1 VNLCA
6 TTLAAALLALLA
18 AGEKKAPQAAAGAV
32 TRTPAEVD
40 ALIKSVG
47 PTAPEWFAGTRLNYP
62 PTLDLSWPEPP
73 PTKEWDQ
80 SRNMGQYIWSVINEN
95 PSRWHEGVK
104 LLHHLLSLHKDDRVK
119 LRRVMVA
126 LGHVYAELL
135 EDYPRGAFW
144 WRKALALQGD
154 DDHLELSLADLY
166 FKLGSKEMAVKILS
180 RFESDFTRHG
190 NVIKLW
196 SDMGETDRALKMAEA
211 CVEDG
216 YPAVCNLCAGD
227 ACRLAGRYA
236 DALSYY
242 QKVLDSP
249 DGEGDIP
256 RIKDRA
262 RANLEAIRLFET
274 LDLKRIPDGAY
285 RSQSL
290 GYEAP
295 IEVEVA
301 VKGGK
306 IADVRVVKHRE
317 KQFYSAISD
326 TTRKILQ
333 KQSVRGIDATSSATI
348 TSEAIINATAKA
360 LSGAMK

>member
-1 VNLCA
+1 
-6 TTLAAALLALLA
+6 
-18 AGEKKAPQAAAGAV
+18 
-32 TRTPAEVD
+32 
-40 ALIKSVG
+40 
-47 PTAPEWFAGTRLNYP
+47 
-62 PTLDLSWPEPP
+62 
-73 PTKEWDQ
+73 
-80 SRNMGQYIWSVINEN
+80 
-95 PSRWHEGVK
+95 
-104 LLHHLLSLHKDDRVK
+104 
-119 LRRVMVA
+119 
-126 LGHVYAELL
+126 
-135 EDYPRGAFW
+135 
-144 WRKALALQGD
+144 
-154 DDHLELSLADLY
+154 
-166 FKLGSKEMAVKILS
+166 
-180 RFESDFTRHG
+180 
-190 NVIKLW
+190 
-196 SDMGETDRALKMAEA
+196 MGETDRALKMAEA
-211 CVEDG
+211 CAEEG

-236 DALSYY
+236 DALRYY

-274 LDLKRIPDGAY
+274 LDLKKVPDGAY

-306 IADVRVVKHRE
+306 IVDVRVVKHRE

-348 TSEAIINATAKA
+348 TSEAIINAAAKA
-360 LSGAMK
+360 LSGAME

>member
-1 VNLCA
+1 MRAASLV
-6 TTLAAALLALLA
+6 AAALLALLP
-18 AGEKKAPQAAAGAV
+18 AGEKNVPRPSGGAV
-32 TRTPAEVD
+32 RRTPAEVD
-40 ALIKSVG
+40 ALIKKVG
-47 PTAPEWFAGTRLNYP
+47 PTAPEWFAATPLTYP

-104 LLHHLLSLHKDDRVK
+104 LLHHLLTLHKDDRVK

-126 LGHVYAELL
+126 LGHLYAELL

-144 WRKALALQGD
+144 WRKALALRGD
-154 DDHLELSLADLY
+154 DDGLELSLADLY
-166 FKLGSKEMAVKILS
+166 FKLGSKEMAVKIIS

-196 SDMGETDRALKMAEA
+196 SDMGETGRALEMAEA
-211 CVEDG
+211 CVGD

-227 ACRLAGRYA
+227 VCRLAGRYD
-236 DALSYY
+236 DALRYY

-256 RIKDRA
+256 RIKNRA
-262 RANLEAIRLFET
+262 RANLEAIRLFEK

-306 IADVRVVKHRE
+306 IADVRVLKHRE

-326 TTRKILQ
+326 TTRKILE

-360 LSGAMK
+360 LSGAMR